1 MKVLYDTI
9 LKAIYIGRPNRF
21 VVTLDLNGESVL
33 AHLPNPGRMWELLF
47 TGVTM
52 YIVPHEQA
60 GCGRRNIV
68 WRYRARWRC
77 YHARYK
83 LQ

>member
-52 YIVPHEQA
+52 YIVPHDKPDGAMALLSCSIQTTA
-60 GCGRRNIV
+60 TMWRNI
-68 WRYRARWRC
+68 
-77 YHARYK
+77 
-83 LQ
+83 

>member
-21 VVTLDLNGESVL
+21 VVTLHRAS
-33 AHLPNPGRMWELLF
+33 R
-47 TGVTM
+47 
-52 YIVPHEQA
+52 QA
-60 GCGRRNIV
+60 GCEDEISRGRH
-68 WRYRARWRC
+68 RARWRC

-83 LQ
+83 LQQRCGATFD